1 MRKKVNEEA
10 TLLDILKSMQPQAST
25 NVLRKMLTNERITVD
40 EETIHRAKQI
50 IMKGQTVEILPKPKI
65 SVQEER
71 EQQAKTHNLDILFE
85 DEAILVVNKP
95 AGLLSVATDRL
106 EQATLHNR
114 CVEYCRSQKKNG
126 WCYIVHRLDKATSG
140 IMVFAKSEHVKRELQ
155 DQFAQQLVHRHY
167 VALVEG
173 QSSSGRADHNL
184 IEDKNLRVYVSDR
197 KTKTSKR
204 AVTTWDIIAQ
214 GEHETLLSVVI
225 ETGRRH
231 QIRVAMAENGT
242 PVVGDK
248 IHGAVTNLHGR
259 ICLHAVA
266 LEFLHPS
273 NDDPVRFESEY
284 NPAWRHGLKNP

>member
-1 MRKKVNEEA
+1 MRKKVKEET

-50 IMKGQTVEILPKPKI
+50 ITKGQTVEILPKPKI

-85 DEAILVVNKP
+85 DEEILVVNKP

-106 EQATLHNR
+106 EQDTLHNR
-114 CVEYCRSQKKNG
+114 CVEYCRSQKKNR

-173 QSSSGRADHNL
+173 HSSSGRADHNL

>member
-25 NVLRKMLTNERITVD
+25 NVLRKMLTNERITVN

-50 IMKGQTVEILPKPKI
+50 VTKGQIVEILPKPKI

-106 EQATLHNR
+106 EQDTLHNR
-114 CVEYCRSQKKNG
+114 CVEYCRSQQKNR

-173 QSSSGRADHNL
+173 QSPSGRADHNL
-184 IEDKNLRVYVSDR
+184 IEDKNLRVYVSDK

-204 AVTTWDIIAQ
+204 AMTTWDIIAQ

>member
-50 IMKGQTVEILPKPKI
+50 ITKGQIVEILPKPKI

-71 EQQAKTHNLDILFE
+71 EQQAKTHNLDISFE

-106 EQATLHNR
+106 EQDTLHNR

-126 WCYIVHRLDKATSG
+126 WRYIVHRLDKATSG

-155 DQFAQQLVHRHY
+155 DQFAQQQVHRHY

-173 QSSSGRADHNL
+173 QSSAGRADHNL
-184 IEDKNLRVYVSDR
+184 IEDKNLRVYVSDK

-204 AVTTWDIIAQ
+204 AVTTWDILAQ

-248 IHGAVTNLHGR
+248 MHGAVTNLHGR

>member
-50 IMKGQTVEILPKPKI
+50 ITKGQIVEILPKPKI

-106 EQATLHNR
+106 EQDTLHNR

-126 WCYIVHRLDKATSG
+126 WCYIVHRLDKATSE

-173 QSSSGRADHNL
+173 QSSAGRADHNL
-184 IEDKNLRVYVSDR
+184 IEDKNLRVYVSDK

-204 AVTTWDIIAQ
+204 AVTTWDILAQ

-248 IHGAVTNLHGR
+248 MHGAVTNLHGR

>member
-50 IMKGQTVEILPKPKI
+50 ITKGQIVEILPKPKI

-106 EQATLHNR
+106 EQDTLHNR

-173 QSSSGRADHNL
+173 QSSAGRADHNL
-184 IEDKNLRVYVSDR
+184 IEDKNLRVYVSDK

-204 AVTTWDIIAQ
+204 AVTTWDILAQ

-248 IHGAVTNLHGR
+248 MHGAITNLHGR

>member
-50 IMKGQTVEILPKPKI
+50 ITKGQTVEILPKPKI

-106 EQATLHNR
+106 EQDTLHNR

-173 QSSSGRADHNL
+173 QSSAGRADHNL
-184 IEDKNLRVYVSDR
+184 IEDKNLRVYVSDK

-204 AVTTWDIIAQ
+204 AVTSWDILAQ

-248 IHGAVTNLHGR
+248 MHGAITNLHGR

>member
-50 IMKGQTVEILPKPKI
+50 ITKGQIVEILPKPKI

-106 EQATLHNR
+106 EQDTLHNR

-173 QSSSGRADHNL
+173 QSSAGRADHNL
-184 IEDKNLRVYVSDR
+184 IEDKNLRVYVSDK

-204 AVTTWDIIAQ
+204 AVTSWDILAQ

-248 IHGAVTNLHGR
+248 MHGAVTNLHGR

>member
-114 CVEYCRSQKKNG
+114 CVEYCRSQKKTQ
-126 WCYIVHRLDKATSG
+126 LPT
-140 IMVFAKSEHVKRELQ
+140 KS
-155 DQFAQQLVHRHY
+155 
-167 VALVEG
+167 
-173 QSSSGRADHNL
+173 
-184 IEDKNLRVYVSDR
+184 
-197 KTKTSKR
+197 
-204 AVTTWDIIAQ
+204 
-214 GEHETLLSVVI
+214 
-225 ETGRRH
+225 
-231 QIRVAMAENGT
+231 
-242 PVVGDK
+242 
-248 IHGAVTNLHGR
+248 
-259 ICLHAVA
+259 
-266 LEFLHPS
+266 
-273 NDDPVRFESEY
+273 
-284 NPAWRHGLKNP
+284 

>member
-1 MRKKVNEEA
+1 MRKRVNEDA

-25 NVLRKMLTNERITVD
+25 NVLRKMLTNQRITVD

-50 IMKGQTVEILPKPKI
+50 ITKGQIVEILPKPKI

-71 EQQAKTHNLDILFE
+71 EQQAKTNNLDILFE

-95 AGLLSVATDRL
+95 AGLLSVETDRL
-106 EQATLHNR
+106 EQDTLHNR
-114 CVEYCRSQKKNG
+114 CVEYCRSQRKNG

-140 IMVFAKSEHVKRELQ
+140 IMVFAKSEKVKLELQ

-173 QSSSGRADHNL
+173 QSPAGRADHNL
-184 IEDKNLRVYVSDR
+184 IEDKNLRVYVADK

-204 AVTTWDIIAQ
+204 AVTTWDILAQ

-248 IHGAVTNLHGR
+248 MHGAVTNLHGR

>member
-1 MRKKVNEEA
+1 MRKKVKEET

-50 IMKGQTVEILPKPKI
+50 ITKGQTVEILPKPKI

-85 DEAILVVNKP
+85 DEEILVVNKP
-95 AGLLSVATDRL
+95 AGVLSVATDRL
-106 EQATLHNR
+106 EQDTLHNR
-114 CVEYCRSQKKNG
+114 CVEYCRSQKKNR

-173 QSSSGRADHNL
+173 HSSSGRADHNL

>member
-50 IMKGQTVEILPKPKI
+50 ITKGQIVKILPKPKI

-106 EQATLHNR
+106 EQDTLHNR

-173 QSSSGRADHNL
+173 QSSAGRADHNL
-184 IEDKNLRVYVSDR
+184 IEDKNLRVYVSDK

-204 AVTTWDIIAQ
+204 AVTTWDILAQ

-248 IHGAVTNLHGR
+248 MHGAITNLHGR

>member
-50 IMKGQTVEILPKPKI
+50 ITKGQIVEILPKPKI

-106 EQATLHNR
+106 EQDTLHNR

-173 QSSSGRADHNL
+173 QSSAGRADHNL
-184 IEDKNLRVYVSDR
+184 IEDKNLRVYVSDK

-204 AVTTWDIIAQ
+204 AVTTWDILAQ

-248 IHGAVTNLHGR
+248 MHGAITNLHGR

-273 NDDPVRFESEY
+273 NDLSLI
-284 NPAWRHGLKNP
+284 HI

>member
-50 IMKGQTVEILPKPKI
+50 ITKGQIVEILPKPKI

-106 EQATLHNR
+106 EQDTLHNR

-173 QSSSGRADHNL
+173 QSSAGRADHNL
-184 IEDKNLRVYVSDR
+184 IEDKNLRVYVSDK

-204 AVTTWDIIAQ
+204 AVTTWDILAQ
-214 GEHETLLSVVI
+214 GELETLLSVVI

-248 IHGAVTNLHGR
+248 MHGAVTNLHGR

>member
-1 MRKKVNEEA
+1 MRKKVSEEA

-50 IMKGQTVEILPKPKI
+50 ITKGQIVEILPKPKI

-106 EQATLHNR
+106 EQDTLHNR

-173 QSSSGRADHNL
+173 QSSAGRADHNL
-184 IEDKNLRVYVSDR
+184 IEDKNLRVYVSDK

-204 AVTTWDIIAQ
+204 AVTTWDILAQ
-214 GEHETLLSVVI
+214 GELETLLSVVI

-248 IHGAVTNLHGR
+248 MHGAVTNLHGR

>member
-10 TLLDILKSMQPQAST
+10 TLLVILKSMQPQAST

-50 IMKGQTVEILPKPKI
+50 ITKGQIVEILPKPKI

-106 EQATLHNR
+106 EQDTLHNR

-173 QSSSGRADHNL
+173 QSSAGRADHNL
-184 IEDKNLRVYVSDR
+184 IEDKNLRVYVSDK

-204 AVTTWDIIAQ
+204 AVTTWDILAQ

-248 IHGAVTNLHGR
+248 MHGAVTNLHGR

>member
-50 IMKGQTVEILPKPKI
+50 ITKGQIVEILPKPKI

-71 EQQAKTHNLDILFE
+71 EQQAKTHNLGILFE

-106 EQATLHNR
+106 EQDTLHNR

-173 QSSSGRADHNL
+173 QSSAGRADHNL
-184 IEDKNLRVYVSDR
+184 IEDKNLRVYVSDK

-204 AVTTWDIIAQ
+204 AVTTWDILAQ
-214 GEHETLLSVVI
+214 GEHETLLSVAI

-248 IHGAVTNLHGR
+248 MHGAITNLHGR

>member
-1 MRKKVNEEA
+1 MRKRVNEDA

-25 NVLRKMLTNERITVD
+25 NVLRKMLTNQRITVD

-50 IMKGQTVEILPKPKI
+50 ITKGQIVEILPKPKI

-71 EQQAKTHNLDILFE
+71 EQQAKTNNLDILFE

-106 EQATLHNR
+106 EQDTLHNR
-114 CVEYCRSQKKNG
+114 CVEYCRSQRKNG

-140 IMVFAKSEHVKRELQ
+140 IMVFAKSEKVKLELQ

-173 QSSSGRADHNL
+173 QSPAGRADHNL
-184 IEDKNLRVYVSDR
+184 IEDKNLRVYVSDK

-204 AVTTWDIIAQ
+204 AVTTWDILAQ

-248 IHGAVTNLHGR
+248 MHGAVTNLHGR

>member
-1 MRKKVNEEA
+1 MRKRVNEDA

-25 NVLRKMLTNERITVD
+25 NVLRKMLTNQRITVD

-50 IMKGQTVEILPKPKI
+50 ITKGQIVEILPKPKI

-71 EQQAKTHNLDILFE
+71 EQQAKTNNLDILFE

-106 EQATLHNR
+106 EQDTLHNR
-114 CVEYCRSQKKNG
+114 CVEYCRSQRKNG

-140 IMVFAKSEHVKRELQ
+140 IMVFAKSEKVKLELQ

-173 QSSSGRADHNL
+173 QSPAGRADHNL
-184 IEDKNLRVYVSDR
+184 IEDKNLRVYVSDK

-204 AVTTWDIIAQ
+204 AVTTWDILAQ

-248 IHGAVTNLHGR
+248 MHGAVTNLHGR

-273 NDDPVRFESEY
+273 HDDPVRFESEY

>member
-50 IMKGQTVEILPKPKI
+50 ITKGQIVEILPKPKI

-106 EQATLHNR
+106 EQDTLHNR
-114 CVEYCRSQKKNG
+114 CVEYYRSQKKNG

-173 QSSSGRADHNL
+173 QSSAGRADHNL
-184 IEDKNLRVYVSDR
+184 IEDKNLRVYVSDK

-204 AVTTWDIIAQ
+204 AVTTWDILAQ

-248 IHGAVTNLHGR
+248 MHGAITNLHGR

>member
-1 MRKKVNEEA
+1 MRKNVNEDA

-25 NVLRKMLTNERITVD
+25 NVLRKMLTNQRITVD

-50 IMKGQTVEILPKPKI
+50 ITKGQIVEILPKPKI

-71 EQQAKTHNLDILFE
+71 EQQAKTNNLDILFE

-106 EQATLHNR
+106 EQDTLHNR
-114 CVEYCRSQKKNG
+114 CVEYCRSQRKNG

-140 IMVFAKSEHVKRELQ
+140 VMVFAKSEKVKLELQ

-173 QSSSGRADHNL
+173 QSPAGRADHNL
-184 IEDKNLRVYVSDR
+184 IEDKNLRVYVSDK

-204 AVTTWDIIAQ
+204 AVTTWDILAQ

-248 IHGAVTNLHGR
+248 MHGAVTNLHGR

>member
-50 IMKGQTVEILPKPKI
+50 ITKGQTVEILPKPKI

-95 AGLLSVATDRL
+95 AGLLSVATNRL
-106 EQATLHNR
+106 EQDTLHNR

-173 QSSSGRADHNL
+173 QSSAGRADHNL
-184 IEDKNLRVYVSDR
+184 IEDKNLRVYVSDK

-204 AVTTWDIIAQ
+204 AVTSWDILAQ

-248 IHGAVTNLHGR
+248 MHGAVTNLHGR

>member
-1 MRKKVNEEA
+1 MRKKVNEDA

-25 NVLRKMLTNERITVD
+25 NVLRRMLTNQRITVD
-40 EETIHRAKQI
+40 EETIHRAKQMI
-50 IMKGQTVEILPKPKI
+50 TKGQIVEILPKPKI

-71 EQQAKTHNLDILFE
+71 EQQAKTNNLEILFE

-106 EQATLHNR
+106 EQDTLHNR
-114 CVEYCRSQKKNG
+114 CVEYCRSQRKNG

-140 IMVFAKSEHVKRELQ
+140 IMVFAKSEKVKLELQ

-173 QSSSGRADHNL
+173 QAPAGRADHNL
-184 IEDKNLRVYVSDR
+184 TEDKNLRVYVSDK

-204 AVTTWDIIAQ
+204 AVTTWDILAQ

-248 IHGAVTNLHGR
+248 MHGAVTNLHGR